1 MKQVY
6 RLSEIDIMR
15 PTIIILLVLM
25 HSFVIFSPTA
35 STWPLP
41 AGIYEVK
48 LYHWI
53 QELSYSFL
61 LESFTFISGYVYA
74 YAVLYR
80 NKNYS
85 FISLA
90 YNKFKRLI
98 IPSVIFSLLY
108 TPLFYEGNVNCSHF
122 IYDIICGIG
131 HMWYLPMLFMCFLVT
146 WIIQRVRINELLKLV
161 LLLLLAV
168 ISIRLPSVFRMNTVC
183 YYLFFF
189 YLGYNMYK
197 RRKRPTIN
205 IKMYYWGGYLLVITP
220 LIVLR
225 QELVSYAFEAS
236 SWMALIAKLF
246 SRVIVLSYSLMGTIL
261 LYHSCLHYSRTN
273 GVSSFVVCF
282 NKYCMGIYLVHQ
294 FVLRYLYYYTNMP
307 CIGTYCLPFISFLF
321 TLTISYVFVKYACCT
336 KVGYILFR

>member
-205 IKMYYWGGYLLVITP
+205 IKMYYWGGI
-220 LIVLR
+220 
-225 QELVSYAFEAS
+225 
-236 SWMALIAKLF
+236 
-246 SRVIVLSYSLMGTIL
+246 
-261 LYHSCLHYSRTN
+261 C
-273 GVSSFVVCF
+273 
-282 NKYCMGIYLVHQ
+282 
-294 FVLRYLYYYTNMP
+294 
-307 CIGTYCLPFISFLF
+307 
-321 TLTISYVFVKYACCT
+321 
-336 KVGYILFR
+336 